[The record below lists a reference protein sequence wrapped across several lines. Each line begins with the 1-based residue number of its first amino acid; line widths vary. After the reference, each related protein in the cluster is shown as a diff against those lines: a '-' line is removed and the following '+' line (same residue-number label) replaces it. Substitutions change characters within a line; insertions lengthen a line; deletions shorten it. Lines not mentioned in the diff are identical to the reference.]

1 MERTIAE
8 TLTQSF
14 DALSPA
20 ERKVARALIAEY
32 PVAGLEPVHRLAER
46 ANVSG
51 PTVLRM
57 LTKIG
62 IGSYPQLQELLRDE
76 ISQRTSS
83 PIDQYAAA
91 SGVASAS
98 APIDDGRPVIG
109 ASQRVFAAGLEST
122 FAGLPGDE
130 FDRVVAL
137 LADPKRRI
145 WAVGGRYS
153 SMLAEYLTMH
163 LRLLRPDARN
173 VGRGESDKSLAL
185 LDLGP
190 RDVLVAFDY
199 RRYEDAT
206 VTFISRAKARRA
218 TTVLFTDPWLSPGAK
233 HADHLLSSSVAAP
246 SPFDSLVPALALVES
261 VVAGVVAALGDDPLD
276 RIRAFDATK

>member
-14 DALSPA
+14 DALSPS

-62 IGSYPQLQELLRDE
+62 IGSYPQFQELLRDE

-83 PIDQYAAA
+83 PIDQYAT
-91 SGVASAS
+91 
-98 APIDDGRPVIG
+98 APGAEERPVIG
-109 ASQRVFAAGLEST
+109 TSQRVFAAGLEST

-163 LRLLRPDARN
+163 LRLLRPGARN

-185 LDLGP
+185 LDFGP

-199 RRYEDAT
+199 RRYQEST
-206 VTFISRAKARRA
+206 VTFMSRAKVRRA

-246 SPFDSLVPALALVES
+246 SPFDSLVPALAIVES

-276 RIRAFDATK
+276 RIRAFDASE